1 MKVILAALAIG
12 LTATLPSCSRET
24 TPNDASAP
32 PATESEAR
40 TPPAVAVAPPL
51 ETVTT
56 DVAASPGDEAD
67 ELPPTWAK

>member
-1 MKVILAALAIG
+1 MKFILAALAIG

-40 TPPAVAVAPPL
+40 TLPAVAVAPP

-56 DVAASPGDEAD
+56 AVAASPGDEAD